1 MQLVQLA
8 GRARHAAV
16 VAMLLVPS
24 FASGQAVVSDKGTGV
39 ATLQYIY
46 FTSGDHLFSTDT
58 IDGQTTRGYTAEGN
72 RWYLGDTT
80 AHTVLLYV
88 DYGLFHR
95 FGVSGT
101 AAWVSSK
108 YEGRAPV
115 NRDVDDGA
123 YHASFQDFG
132 VDARYMLLTGPL
144 DVSLSAG
151 VGAPMTSYAN
161 YGHAAVGRSLAEIRG
176 GIFLAYDW
184 IAGGALYGSAIYGVS
199 EELEGINLERIT
211 ITGGTGYNFGERLFG
226 ELFAVYVETP
236 NGVDWVSG
244 DPSEPEFHGGDSTSF
259 SSLAAV
265 SLLNIGASAH
275 IFTPGNTV
283 VALTLSST
291 VWGENVEDGVYAALA
306 LTYRFGNPR
315 FKDEW
320 GEDW

>member
-8 GRARHAAV
+8 GRVHHLTV
-16 VAMLLVPS
+16 VATLLVPS
-24 FASGQAVVSDKGTGV
+24 FASGQAMVSDKGTGV

-46 FTSGDHLFSTDT
+46 FTSGDHLFSTDA
-58 IDGQTTRGYTAEGN
+58 IDGQSTRGYTAEGN

-115 NRDVDDGA
+115 NRDVDDGS
-123 YHASFQDFG
+123 YHSSFQDFG
-132 VDARYMLLTGPL
+132 LDARYMLLTAPL
-144 DVSLSAG
+144 NVSLSAG
-151 VGAPMTSYAN
+151 IGAPMTSYAN
-161 YGHAAVGRSLAEIRG
+161 YGHAAVGRSLAEVRA

-184 IAGGALYGSAIYGVS
+184 TAGGALYGSAIYGVS
-199 EELEGINLERIT
+199 EELEGINLQRIT
-211 ITGGTGYNFGERLFG
+211 ITGGAGYNFGGRFFG
-226 ELFAVYVETP
+226 ELFSVYVATP

-259 SSLAAV
+259 SALAAV
-265 SLLNIGASAH
+265 SLLNVGASAH

-291 VWGENVEDGVYAALA
+291 VWGENIEDGVYAGLA
-306 LTYRFGNPR
+306 LSYRFGKPR